1 MLIWK
6 DDFMKQK
13 LFIDTN
19 GIFYEYNESDYITRE
34 DAIFMAEERAR
45 LAGDKKLPLLIE
57 FEGLKGF
64 SPLTREMP
72 LDVILAN
79 VSALAYYTDI
89 ETEAGRETRNQINL
103 FFSITPWPIPV
114 KIMTSEKEAIEWL
127 KGYRD

>member
-1 MLIWK
+1 
-6 DDFMKQK
+6 MKPK

-19 GIFYEYNESDYITRE
+19 GIFNEYQETDYITRE
-34 DAIFMAEERAR
+34 DALFVAEERAR

-64 SPLTREMP
+64 SPLTRDMP

-79 VSALAYYTDI
+79 VSAVAYYIDI

-103 FFSITPWPIPV
+103 FFSITPWPVPV
-114 KIMTSEKEAIEWL
+114 KIFHSEEEAIAWL
-127 KGYRD
+127 KNYRD